1 MPGYRNTW
9 MQVCVWDLNME
20 ILEFFF
26 ILDIVNVSETVFIHP
41 DTMRRCNI
49 RINQPVLINDYRCKV
64 IATGKAWPV
73 KSLDIHS
80 TLY

>member
-49 RINQPVLINDYRCKV
+49 RINQPVLINDYRRKV

>member
-1 MPGYRNTW
+1 
-9 MQVCVWDLNME
+9 ME

-26 ILDIVNVSETVFIHP
+26 TLDIVNVSETVFIHP

-49 RINQPVLINDYRCKV
+49 RINQPVLITDYRRKV